1 MHPETKRSRAVR
13 SCRWRFESPRTLGR
27 RFLFDGVQPGAVL
40 FLHLFRR
47 NYSAAKVCELHEL
60 MLDCL
65 KPFISLSVGDLN
77 SCSIPAVTPK
87 LLIQC
92 LYLSDLRSETPNFV
106 PKNP

>member
-1 MHPETKRSRAVR
+1 M
-13 SCRWRFESPRTLGR
+13 
-27 RFLFDGVQPGAVL
+27 QPGAVL

-47 NYSAAKVCELHEL
+47 NNSAAKICELHKL

-65 KPFISLSVGDLN
+65 KPFISLSVGDLK

-87 LLIQC
+87 LLIQR
-92 LYLSDLRSETPNFV
+92 LNLSDLRSETPNFV